1 MQESKVVIE
10 GVGKDAEI
18 EVNEK
23 GGKGSKTPAALHLID
38 PEFLKYSIENEE
50 IIRGNG
56 GFESNRIYKAVKS
69 IAMYMSTLNIVYLN
83 SATYTLENN
92 VSYRLIA
99 IGKTL
104 QEGAKKYEINNWRL
118 VPREIHINHALIH
131 LLAALAGDTQDDH
144 KEHALCRLMMAIAT
158 TESPNF
164 SYTEYIKA

>member
-38 PEFLKYSIENEE
+38 PTFFLNNILIESCK
-50 IIRGNG
+50 GN
-56 GFESNRIYKAVKS
+56 NRERVVLCTTIKDVAE
-69 IAMYMSTLNIVYLN
+69 YMSTNDLDRLYE
-83 SATYTLENN
+83 ATIDLE
-92 VSYRLIA
+92 VDPIDRLIN
-99 IGKTL
+99 IGKVL